1 MHQNHTPSNPTLPG
15 VIYVGR
21 TEGETVTVIG
31 KVGQVENPTFLESR
45 VVSYR
50 VADRIFHFVLE
61 AAFAVELPPNTSI
74 LDVEGWVHSTLEGH
88 GLTRFG
94 ENFVAPD
101 ASMTFLARLT
111 EAAIAKLGYRYT
123 RLDIDALQERARA
136 LNSKTWKK
144 LKKRQKEKT
153 GPSVYQTW
161 LDNHSGSFQ
170 GFVALAR
177 PNDYL
182 RNVLALGYLLKD
194 LASGSGLSC
203 IEVPLLMGGALKV
216 YPSTLESALFEAK
229 AEADLFLTAT
239 TSFSACPSSL
249 DEIPVSPFAMTV
261 LLGQNLEMVK
271 VPNTFLMPTKDQ
283 PASVEVSPD
292 HLAALGLLGGDRDE
306 RCHYEGLGVRAL
318 IPLDMRPLLRQ
329 YPDHLPGVRFWLG
342 VQHCLGMGIR
352 LQDFELP
359 RCVAELWDRISNAAL
374 IMKMS
379 GRPIPEE
386 RQAWVAHAWI
396 PAGTAPGCS
405 LD

>member
-1 MHQNHTPSNPTLPG
+1 MW
-15 VIYVGR
+15 
-21 TEGETVTVIG
+21 
-31 KVGQVENPTFLESR
+31 
-45 VVSYR
+45 
-50 VADRIFHFVLE
+50 
-61 AAFAVELPPNTSI
+61 ELPPPWN
-74 LDVEGWVHSTLEGH
+74 LGSTAKRPIPRGT
-88 GLTRFG
+88 LTRFG

-136 LNSKTWKK
+136 LNSKTWTK

-153 GPSVYQTW
+153 GPSVYQVW

-177 PNDYL
+177 PNEYL

-239 TSFSACPSSL
+239 TSFSARPSSL
-249 DEIPVSPFAMTV
+249 DEIPPSPFAMTV
-261 LLGQNLEMVK
+261 LLGQNLEMVE

-283 PASVEVSPD
+283 PESVQITPD
-292 HLAALGLLGGDRDE
+292 HLAALGLLGGDHDE

-329 YPDHLPGVRFWLG
+329 YPDNLPGVRFWLG

-359 RCVAELWDRISNAAL
+359 RCVAELWDRIAVF
-374 IMKMS
+374 S
-379 GRPIPEE
+379 GASSSQR
-386 RQAWVAHAWI
+386 
-396 PAGTAPGCS
+396 
-405 LD
+405 

>member
-1 MHQNHTPSNPTLPG
+1 M
-15 VIYVGR
+15 
-21 TEGETVTVIG
+21 
-31 KVGQVENPTFLESR
+31 K
-45 VVSYR
+45 
-50 VADRIFHFVLE
+50 
-61 AAFAVELPPNTSI
+61 
-74 LDVEGWVHSTLEGH
+74 
-88 GLTRFG
+88 
-94 ENFVAPD
+94 
-101 ASMTFLARLT
+101 
-111 EAAIAKLGYRYT
+111 
-123 RLDIDALQERARA
+123 
-136 LNSKTWKK
+136 
-144 LKKRQKEKT
+144 
-153 GPSVYQTW
+153 
-161 LDNHSGSFQ
+161 
-170 GFVALAR
+170 
-177 PNDYL
+177 
-182 RNVLALGYLLKD
+182 
-194 LASGSGLSC
+194 
-203 IEVPLLMGGALKV
+203 
-216 YPSTLESALFEAK
+216 SALFEAK

-239 TSFSACPSSL
+239 TSFSARPSSL

-261 LLGQNLEMVK
+261 LLGQNLEMVE

-283 PASVEVSPD
+283 PESVQITPD
-292 HLAALGLLGGDRDE
+292 HLAALGLLGGDHDE

-379 GRPIPEE
+379 GQPIPEE